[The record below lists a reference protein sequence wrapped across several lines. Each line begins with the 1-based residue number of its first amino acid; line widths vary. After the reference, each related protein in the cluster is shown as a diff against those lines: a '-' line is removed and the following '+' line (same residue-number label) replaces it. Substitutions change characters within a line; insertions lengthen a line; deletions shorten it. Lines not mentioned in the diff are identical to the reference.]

1 MAAPP
6 SPADRGLPR
15 RRQQADLVADTQST
29 ATTYPHIGLN
39 AATTRH
45 YRVSA
50 INTVGTSDPSGSDDA
65 TTEANTVTA
74 TVNQVPDWALKP
86 ADIDAGGQFR
96 LMFVTSTNRD
106 ATSTDI
112 ADYNTFVRTR
122 ATAGVTAIQTY
133 ANDFTALVSTETV
146 NARTNTL
153 TRDTDTDAPIYW
165 VRSGTVFASDRVADD
180 YADFYD
186 GSWNTFIGRTE
197 SGGLT
202 GLLSPF
208 WTGTNTDGTTHAT
221 EFMGATGNIANIIY
235 WIVSSQS
242 TVLAVSEESFRT
254 YRIGALSPVFQVAGT
269 ATNTAPTAA
278 DNTVTTVEDTDY
290 TFEADDFG
298 FVDADTGDMLE
309 SVLIV
314 TMPTEGTLR
323 LNGTAVMA
331 SRVVT
336 RTQIDNGNLKFDPAD
351 DANGDPYATFTFRV
365 NDGTDDS
372 ASAYTMTIDV
382 TAANDP
388 ATGEPTISG
397 TARVG
402 RTLAVST
409 AGIMDVDGLPSTF
422 SYQWLRKAGATTTS
436 ISGANSRT
444 YNLQAADLGNKV
456 AVRVSFTDDD
466 GSPEMRTSGD
476 YPTSGTV
483 QANNILVS
491 NTGQTTT

>member
-1 MAAPP
+1 M
-6 SPADRGLPR
+6 
-15 RRQQADLVADTQST
+15 
-29 ATTYPHIGLN
+29 
-39 AATTRH
+39 
-45 YRVSA
+45 
-50 INTVGTSDPSGSDDA
+50 
-65 TTEANTVTA
+65 
-74 TVNQVPDWALKP
+74 
-86 ADIDAGGQFR
+86 
-96 LMFVTSTNRD
+96 
-106 ATSTDI
+106 
-112 ADYNTFVRTR
+112 
-122 ATAGVTAIQTY
+122 
-133 ANDFTALVSTETV
+133 
-146 NARTNTL
+146 
-153 TRDTDTDAPIYW
+153 
-165 VRSGTVFASDRVADD
+165 
-180 YADFYD
+180 
-186 GSWNTFIGRTE
+186 
-197 SGGLT
+197 
-202 GLLSPF
+202 
-208 WTGTNTDGTTHAT
+208 
-221 EFMGATGNIANIIY
+221 
-235 WIVSSQS
+235 
-242 TVLAVSEESFRT
+242 
-254 YRIGALSPVFQVAGT
+254 
-269 ATNTAPTAA
+269 
-278 DNTVTTVEDTDY
+278 TTVEDTDY

-483 QANNILVS
+483 QANNTLVS
-491 NTGQTTT
+491 NVGQTFLNTFSMRFSDFAQPFTTGANPAGYTLISIELRLNSDDSTNTPTVKLYSGSANGTEVSTFTGPAMLAASGSANYAFTPSLTVTLRRLTTYWVVAEGDVTFENLIAD